1 MDLGLI
7 KSAGELVALG
17 HDLVQRGNFVEANE
31 KYSDAARKF
40 AKQGDAMGA
49 NIASS
54 YAAVVA
60 LGQQMSNPMA
70 YRIAS
75 QSLLNIGGFMMK
87 IGLREIPA
95 NQLATELDLLATEIE
110 VLSLSP
116 TNPQQFKDKAQ
127 ALQTTAMQ
135 FRAKMTGQVLVIPEL
150 FSKTAMT
157 GEAKAPALMAL
168 AEEALGESLILDN
181 PKAAAEHYQSA
192 RLWWMQAGRQD
203 FADAASMRVR
213 AYGRAAKCWFCGREV
228 SGEGIHFVT
237 MASELTDVVKRTG
250 EGSALPTFDP
260 VSNAIY
266 ACRGCYSAVFK
277 LADDLAV
284 KRTQELE
291 VKIERELNEI
301 RAQIKNIRSGR

>member
-1 MDLGLI
+1 VNLALI

-40 AKQGDAMGA
+40 AKQGDMMGA

-60 LGQQMSNPMA
+60 IGQQTSNPIA

-95 NQLATELDLLATEIE
+95 NQLATELDLLATELE

-116 TNPQQFKDKAQ
+116 INPQQFKDKAQ
-127 ALQTTAMQ
+127 ALQTAAMQ
-135 FRAKMTGQVLVIPEL
+135 FRGKMTGQVLVIPEL
-150 FSKTAMT
+150 FSKIVMT
-157 GEAKAPALMAL
+157 GDAKAPALMAQ
-168 AEEALGESLILDN
+168 AEESLGESLILDD

-228 SGEGIHFVT
+228 AGEGIHFVT
-237 MASELTDVVKRTG
+237 MASELTDVLKRSG

-260 VSNAIY
+260 VTNAIY

-284 KRTQELE
+284 KRTAELE
-291 VKIERELNEI
+291 VKIEKELSEI
-301 RAQIKNIRSGR
+301 RAQIRNIRGMH

>member
-1 MDLGLI
+1 LI

-17 HDLVQRGNFVEANE
+17 HDLVQRGNFAEANQ
-31 KYSDAARKF
+31 KYNDAARKF
-40 AKQGDAMGA
+40 AKQGDMMGA

-54 YAAVVA
+54 YAAVIAV
-60 LGQQMSNPMA
+60 GQQMANPMA

-75 QSLLNIGGFMMK
+75 QSLMNIGGFVMK
-87 IGLREIPA
+87 IGLREVPA
-95 NQLATELDLLATEIE
+95 NQLATELDLLATEFE

-116 TNPQQFKDKAQ
+116 TNPQQFKEKAQ
-127 ALQTTAMQ
+127 ALQTAAMQ

-150 FSKTAMT
+150 FSKTVMT
-157 GEAKAPALMAL
+157 GEMKAPQLMAM
-168 AEEALGESLILDN
+168 AEESLGESLILED

-192 RLWWMQAGRQD
+192 RLWWSQAGRQD
-203 FADAASMRVR
+203 LADAASMRVR

-228 SGEGIHFVT
+228 AGEGIHFVS
-237 MASELTDVVKRTG
+237 MASELTDVIKRTG

-260 VSNAIY
+260 LSNAIY

-277 LADDLAV
+277 LADDLAI

-291 VKIERELNEI
+291 VKIEKELNEI
-301 RAQIKNIRSGR
+301 RAQLRNVRSGP

>member
-1 MDLGLI
+1 MPLI
-7 KSAGELVALG
+7 KSAGDLVALG
-17 HDLVQRGNFVEANE
+17 HDLVQRGNFVEANDR
-31 KYSDAARKF
+31 YSDAARKF
-40 AKQGDAMGA
+40 AKQGDMMGA

-60 LGQQMSNPMA
+60 IGQQMSNPMA

-75 QSLLNIGGFMMK
+75 QSLMNIGGFMMK
-87 IGLREIPA
+87 IGLREVPA
-95 NQLATELDLLATEIE
+95 NQLATELDLTATELE

-116 TNPQQFKDKAQ
+116 MNPQQFKDKAQ

-135 FRAKMTGQVLVIPEL
+135 FRAKLTGQVLVIPEL

-157 GEAKAPALMAL
+157 GDMKAPQLMAL
-168 AEEALGESLILDN
+168 AEEALGESLILED

-228 SGEGIHFVT
+228 SGEGIHFVV
-237 MASELTDVVKRTG
+237 MAAELTDVVKRTG

-260 VSNAIY
+260 INNTIY

-277 LADDLAV
+277 LADDLAM
-284 KRTQELE
+284 KRTAELE
-291 VKIERELNEI
+291 VRIEKELAEI
-301 RAQIKNIRSGR
+301 RTQIRNLRGMH

>member
-1 MDLGLI
+1 MPLI

-17 HDLVQRGNFVEANE
+17 HDLVQRGNFAEANQ
-31 KYSDAARKF
+31 KYNDAARKF
-40 AKQGDAMGA
+40 AKQGDMMGA

-54 YAAVVA
+54 YAAVIAV
-60 LGQQMSNPMA
+60 GQQMANPMA

-75 QSLLNIGGFMMK
+75 QSLMNIGGFVMK
-87 IGLREIPA
+87 IGLREVPA
-95 NQLATELDLLATEIE
+95 NQLATELDLLATEFE

-116 TNPQQFKDKAQ
+116 TNPQQFKEKAQ
-127 ALQTTAMQ
+127 ALQTAAMQ

-150 FSKTAMT
+150 FSKTVMT
-157 GEAKAPALMAL
+157 GEMKAPQLMAM
-168 AEEALGESLILDN
+168 AEESLGESLILED

-192 RLWWMQAGRQD
+192 RLWWSQAGRQD
-203 FADAASMRVR
+203 LADAASMRVR

-228 SGEGIHFVT
+228 AGEGIHFVS
-237 MASELTDVVKRTG
+237 MASELTDVIKRTG

-260 VSNAIY
+260 LSNAIY

-277 LADDLAV
+277 LADDLAI

-291 VKIERELNEI
+291 VKIEKELNEI
-301 RAQIKNIRSGR
+301 RAQLRNVRSGP

>member
-1 MDLGLI
+1 VDLALI

-17 HDLVQRGNFVEANE
+17 HDLVQRGNFVGANE

-54 YAAVVA
+54 HAAVVA
-60 LGQQMSNPMA
+60 IGQQTANPMA

-95 NQLATELDLLATEIE
+95 NQLATELDLLATELE

-150 FSKTAMT
+150 FNKTVMT

-168 AEEALGESLILDN
+168 AEEALGESLILDD

-203 FADAASMRVR
+203 FADAASIRVR

-237 MASELTDVVKRTG
+237 MACELTDVVKRTG

-260 VSNAIY
+260 VSNAIF

>member
-1 MDLGLI
+1 LGLI

-31 KYSDAARKF
+31 KYGEAARKF
-40 AKQGDAMGA
+40 AKQGDMMGA

-54 YAAVVA
+54 YASVVA
-60 LGQQMSNPMA
+60 IGQQMSNPMA
-70 YRIAS
+70 YRTAS
-75 QSLLNIGGFMMK
+75 QSLVNIGGFMMK
-87 IGLREIPA
+87 IGLREAPA
-95 NQLATELDLLATEIE
+95 AQLATELELLATELE

-116 TNPQQFKDKAQ
+116 ANPQQFKDKAQ
-127 ALQTTAMQ
+127 ALQTAAMQ
-135 FRAKMTGQVLVIPEL
+135 FRAKMTGQVLMIPEL
-150 FSKTAMT
+150 FSKIVMT
-157 GEAKAPALMAL
+157 GEMKAPQLMAM
-168 AEEALGESLILDN
+168 AEEALGESLILDD

-203 FADAASMRVR
+203 YADAASMRVR

-228 SGEGIHFVT
+228 AGEGIHFVA

-284 KRTQELE
+284 KRTAELE
-291 VKIERELNEI
+291 IKIEKELSEI
-301 RAQIKNIRSGR
+301 RAQIRNLRGMR